1 MERAITDGARIGSRA
16 FPGALRARMASAP
29 RGAGGQGA
37 SLFRRC
43 LPLLLLLAPATS
55 YGLGL
60 GRIEVTSSLNEPFSA
75 RIEIVASEN
84 EREGLAVRL
93 ADEEAFRRAGIARI
107 FPVTAL
113 RFELEYPEEGGEGLA
128 YILVATEQPLRE
140 PGLNFIVEAESGDGR
155 LLREYTVLLDP
166 PYYEQAQAPRAA
178 ERRPAPPP
186 IRPPVVSR
194 PSAPPPAP
202 AAVAVRPA
210 ARPSGALPVQARP
223 GEDYLVRRG
232 DTLWAIAIAM
242 RPDRSISIQQMMLA
256 LLRTN
261 LRGFFLG
268 GNINALRAGA
278 VLRMP
283 SQEEL
288 SFLDGRQ
295 AIAQVAQHNRLWQG
309 YKQGRG
315 LASPVPPV
323 PAAPPV
329 KPAPAQ
335 PPTQAP
341 GDAAPAPEAAP
352 PAAPPPAESM
362 AGEAPGAVQ
371 PAPPAEPPPQPEL
384 RVVSAGPDG
393 AAGEGGDDAAA
404 TQQQL
409 SLAQEELASKVQELE
424 EVGRRLEQTEEIVSD
439 LRRMIN
445 LRDNELSA
453 MQQRMI
459 AAEKRAQ
466 EAEQARAESALPVA
480 VVPPAAEPPPVE
492 PPPVEP
498 PPVEPPPVEPPP
510 VEPPPVE
517 PPPVEPPPVEPPP
530 AEPPPAEPPPVEP
543 PPAEP
548 PPAEPPPAEPP
559 PVEDSSP
566 EGAGLLDNLMGRAS
580 AMAGPVKAMAAQYA
594 IPAGGG
600 LAVLVIAGVG
610 LLLYRRRKAASDEEF
625 LDEEWMEDGNVTQV
639 ASDVTQVA
647 PGGEDEVGGEPDT
660 EADFD
665 DIEAPGAPAAE
676 SADEEEGLESTEIE
690 ELPLDEAA
698 NIDFEVSDDDEA
710 EIGARLA
717 EVNVLLAYSEY
728 DKAAEFIHSALAE
741 DPENL
746 NYHLKLLE
754 IYGAQNDPAAFE
766 KAAGTLREKTGGEGE
781 QWEAAVNMWQEMGV
795 GRALFEASSEGE
807 VPDVEATSANIA
819 ATQRLPREEAA
830 KALAEVAAGGA
841 AAAADDTQTEETGE
855 LLEALDFD
863 LEQSAGEEGDM
874 GDATELFVGGEAPSP
889 GDSLDRTSAIESEDE
904 LDRTTSLEPGEI
916 QIPGEESPPQQET
929 AAGAA
934 DEEELSLDDVG
945 ELDLAA
951 PGGGE
956 GGEELS
962 LDEAGDGLDLASAGG
977 NEAAMPPGKALDE
990 IARNGVQSGD
1000 SAAGG
1005 EAAPEAEAAADADA
1019 GAGDE
1024 SIELALELEEGPDAG
1039 AEPGAE
1045 EAEATTSV
1053 SDTPASK
1060 LDLARAYIELGDMD
1074 NAKSALTEVMAEGDE
1089 AQRKEAQQLLSQ
1101 APQ

>member
-16 FPGALRARMASAP
+16 FPGALRAWMAAAP

-37 SLFRRC
+37 GLFRRC

-60 GRIEVTSSLNEPFSA
+60 GGIEVLSSLNEPFSA
-75 RIEIVASEN
+75 RIEIVASES
-84 EREGLAVRL
+84 EREGLAVKL

-128 YILVATEQPLRE
+128 YILVATEQALRE

-166 PYYEQAQAPRAA
+166 PYYEQAQAPPAA
-178 ERRPAPPP
+178 ERRPVPPPP

-194 PSAPPPAP
+194 PSAPPTAP
-202 AAVAVRPA
+202 SAVAVRPA

-268 GNINALRAGA
+268 GNINALREGA

-295 AIAQVAQHNRLWQG
+295 AIAQVAQHNQLWG
-309 YKQGRG
+309 DYKRGRG
-315 LASPVPPV
+315 PVASPVPPV
-323 PAAPPV
+323 PAAPPREQ
-329 KPAPAQ
+329 APAQ
-335 PPTQAP
+335 PPGEAVP
-341 GDAAPAPEAAP
+341 PPEAAP
-352 PAAPPPAESM
+352 PEAPPPGESM
-362 AGEAPGAVQ
+362 AGESPGAGQ

-393 AAGEGGDDAAA
+393 GAGEGGDDAAA

-409 SLAQEELASKVQELE
+409 SLAQEGLASKVQELE

-445 LRDNELSA
+445 LRDNELNA

-459 AAEKRAQ
+459 AAEKKAQ
-466 EAEQARAESALPVA
+466 EAEQALAESAPPVA
-480 VVPPAAEPPPVE
+480 VVPPAAEPPPA
-492 PPPVEP
+492 
-498 PPVEPPPVEPPP
+498 
-510 VEPPPVE
+510 EPPPVE

-530 AEPPPAEPPPVEP
+530 AEPPPV
-543 PPAEP
+543 
-548 PPAEPPPAEPP
+548 EPPPAEPP
-559 PVEDSSP
+559 PVEPPPVEDSSS
-566 EGAGLLDNLMGRAS
+566 EGAGFLDNLMGRAS

-610 LLLYRRRKAASDEEF
+610 LLLYRRRKAASDEEI
-625 LDEEWMEDGNVTQV
+625 LDEEWMEDSEVTQV
-639 ASDVTQVA
+639 ASGADAEVE
-647 PGGEDEVGGEPDT
+647 GEADT

-665 DIEAPGAPAAE
+665 SIEETGTPAAE
-676 SADEEEGLESTEIE
+676 IADEEQGLESTEIE

-698 NIDFEVSDDDEA
+698 SLDFEVSDDDEA

-766 KAAGTLREKTGGEGE
+766 KAAGALHEKTGGEGE

-807 VPDVEATSANIA
+807 DPAVEATSANIA
-819 ATQRLPREEAA
+819 ATQRLPREEAE

-841 AAAADDTQTEETGE
+841 AAAVDDTQAEETGE
-855 LLEALDFD
+855 LMEALDFD
-863 LEQSAGEEGDM
+863 LDQSAGEQGDTE
-874 GDATELFVGGEAPSP
+874 DATELLVGGEEPSP
-889 GDSLDRTSAIESEDE
+889 EDALDRTSA
-904 LDRTTSLEPGEI
+904 LEPGEI
-916 QIPGEESPPQQET
+916 QIPGEESPPPQEVV
-929 AAGAA
+929 AGEAA
-934 DEEELSLDDVG
+934 DEELSLDDVG
-945 ELDLAA
+945 ELDLAV
-951 PGGGE
+951 PGGGEGGEELSLDEGGGVELAAAGEAGGGEGGEELSLDAAGGDE

-962 LDEAGDGLDLASAGG
+962 LDEAGDGLDLTPAGG
-977 NEAAMPPGKALDE
+977 NEAAMPPGKTLDE
-990 IARNGVQSGD
+990 IARNGVQSED

-1005 EAAPEAEAAADADA
+1005 EAAPEAEAAADA
-1019 GAGDE
+1019 GAGDD
-1024 SIELALELEEGPDAG
+1024 SIELALELEEGPDAAAAPETTETG
-1039 AEPGAE
+1039 P
-1045 EAEATTSV
+1045 TTSV

-1074 NAKSALTEVMAEGDE
+1074 NAKSALDEVIAEGDE